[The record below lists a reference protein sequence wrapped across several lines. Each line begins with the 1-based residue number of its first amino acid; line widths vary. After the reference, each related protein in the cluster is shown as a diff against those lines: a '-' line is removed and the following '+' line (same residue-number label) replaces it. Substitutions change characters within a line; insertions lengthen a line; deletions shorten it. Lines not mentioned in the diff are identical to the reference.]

1 MNFSLFFGL
10 ITALAILFAS
20 LKTAIN
26 NPEIL
31 LNSHAFLLVV
41 GGVVGAAVIAYPWSI
56 ILKLAKEIFIMF
68 RYRILDTKKTTNS
81 IVSKMLNESVDEKIY
96 SNGQKELNNFVKSAI
111 DLAASE
117 YISQE
122 EVIHILRKKFQFERK
137 DKEQFVVILRTL
149 SKAAPAFGLLGTTL
163 GMIGLLQNLGSPDSF
178 KLLGPT
184 MAVGLVATLYG
195 LLISNLIL
203 IPLSE
208 NLQKRIKQEE
218 TIKEIIIEG
227 ARLIKQ
233 QVHNSIIKEILL
245 SYADVEVGD

>member
-1 MNFSLFFGL
+1 MA
-10 ITALAILFAS
+10 ALAILFAS

-31 LNSHAFLLVV
+31 LNSHAILLVV

-56 ILKLAKEIFIMF
+56 IFSLMKEIFIMF
-68 RYRILDTKKTTNS
+68 RYRIVDTKKTT
-81 IVSKMLNESVDEKIY
+81 ILLVSKMLKETTEDNFNSK
-96 SNGQKELNNFVKSAI
+96 GQKELSDFVKSAI

-117 YISQE
+117 SISQE
-122 EVIHILRKKFQFERK
+122 EVVHILRKKFHFERK
-137 DKEQFVVILRTL
+137 NKEQFVLILRTL

-208 NLQKRIKQEE
+208 NLQKRIKHEE

-233 QVHNSIIKEILL
+233 DVHNSIIKEILL
-245 SYADVEVGD
+245 SYADVEDGD